1 MMAVA
6 EEQLWFSSGERD
18 GVEIAIFPISIA
30 KPVGKTE
37 NRLVPPKGKE
47 LHQIPDVY
55 KRQRILCTMSIV
67 HWHQMALK
75 TPGSPKLEVLNLI
88 RTFKVLA

>member
-1 MMAVA
+1 MNSRRV
-6 EEQLWFSSGERD
+6 ELWGEGFRFYD
-18 GVEIAIFPISIA
+18 L
-30 KPVGKTE
+30 K
-37 NRLVPPKGKE
+37 RL
-47 LHQIPDVY
+47 H
-55 KRQRILCTMSIV
+55 MSIV